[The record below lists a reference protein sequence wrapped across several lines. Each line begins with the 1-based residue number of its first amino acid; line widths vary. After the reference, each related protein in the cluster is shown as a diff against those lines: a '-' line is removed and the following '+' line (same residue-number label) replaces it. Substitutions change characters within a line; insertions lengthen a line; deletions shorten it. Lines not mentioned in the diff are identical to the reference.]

1 MADLRE
7 DNLFGSYYEQKKNW
21 YYEHKSKYIEFLIS
35 KHFPKSVN
43 SELNCLDIG
52 AGNGIMGR
60 MMRDSLSK
68 RGVFS
73 RWDSVDTEYKEQDL
87 VRLRSVGLNASKSIP
102 SKKYDLILAIDVAE
116 HVNDDRSF
124 FCCLLEHLSVD
135 GICVITVPAFS
146 WLWSSHDIFL
156 KHYRRYTRTDLTA
169 TLQACGYDDVDS
181 GFLFSLILP
190 IAFVVRSIDQLTTR
204 TLSSLGKN
212 KLALTHKGQRTKVGS
227 VTSSLLRCGHK
238 LERYLKKRSWRAAAL
253 WGVTCYCVAKS
264 LSKDEKKVAYD

>member
-21 YYEHKSKYIEFLIS
+21 YYEHKSTYIDFLIS
-35 KHFPKSVN
+35 KHFPRPVN

-52 AGNGIMGR
+52 AGNGVMGR
-60 MMRDSLSK
+60 IMRDSLSR
-68 RGVFS
+68 RGIFS

-87 VRLRSVGLNASKSIP
+87 VKLRNVGLNASKSIP

-124 FCCLLEHLSVD
+124 FCCLLEHLSED

-146 WLWSSHDIFL
+146 WLWSSHDMFL
-156 KHYRRYTRTDLTA
+156 KHYRRYSRADLTA
-169 TLQACGYDDVDS
+169 TLQECGYNDIDS

-190 IAFVVRSIDQLTTR
+190 IAFVVRSIDHLTTWI
-204 TLSSLGKN
+204 LSILSNN
-212 KLALTHKGQRTKVGS
+212 KLVLTHKGQRTKVGS
-227 VTSSLLRCGHK
+227 VTSSLLRCSHRF
-238 LERYLKKRSWRAAAL
+238 ERYLKKRSRHAAAL

-264 LSKDEKKVAYD
+264 LRKDEKNVAYN